1 MDNNTM
7 TLGQKK
13 LLAARMPEAKKFW
26 TEVLDGIQPS
36 IFLKDNYSEVENTA
50 PIIVKKIVLEKSMIT
65 CLLKIYDNSELG
77 NIIASAVVGVCNIYS
92 GEMKTDCL
100 LRYVSLN
107 EKLDIPLLV
116 SASED
121 YTPINL
127 IDRKSVV

>member
-1 MDNNTM
+1 
-7 TLGQKK
+7 
-13 LLAARMPEAKKFW
+13 
-26 TEVLDGIQPS
+26 
-36 IFLKDNYSEVENTA
+36 
-50 PIIVKKIVLEKSMIT
+50 MIT

-127 IDRKSVV
+127 INEIRAFIEKAQKYKDFPTEIQSTWQ